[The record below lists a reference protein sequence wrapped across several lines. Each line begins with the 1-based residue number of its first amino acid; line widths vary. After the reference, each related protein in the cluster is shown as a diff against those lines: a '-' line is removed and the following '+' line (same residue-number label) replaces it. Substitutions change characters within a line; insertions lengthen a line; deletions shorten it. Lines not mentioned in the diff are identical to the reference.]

1 MATAAADAASSRW
14 PDLPLDLLH
23 DISSRLH
30 AAADFVRFHAVC
42 KPWRDTLRSVSP
54 RPGVLL
60 PWLLAPCDDTGHRAA
75 RCFLSSSKSN
85 SRAAAAAI
93 EVRVRDRR
101 WVIRV
106 DDGAAAWLLTASP
119 DDISG
124 PVDPLTGSAAAKP
137 LPGLPD
143 AISSLLEYTVGAVA
157 ADGTVFLYSFVQC
170 FKVVLLRPGDQAWTL
185 LQRKD
190 LYVYSEARDRACV
203 ACHGGRIVV
212 CVNNI
217 WSIVSTDAEAEAGAI
232 AGVPRRS
239 PWRVM
244 PDEPGNKFLSSY
256 IVESRGELLWV
267 SLQVSTESAYYKD
280 INVHYRVSDAGS
292 LVSALSV
299 SVYTLRAAEDA
310 GEPRWTRTE
319 GRSLADRVLFLG
331 RPVSFAVDAARLGM
345 SGGGCAYFVLWG
357 SLYARAWSKSPVER
371 CRLFK
376 YSFHDG
382 TTELVEQLPE
392 QWNGDDACMWITP
405 HPAIAAPIKEIR
417 ERLKPL
423 DKKAVEPQ
431 QQFGAYFKMYVG
443 NLPRKVDSY
452 RLRQFFSQHGK
463 VADARVMHERK
474 TSRSRGFGFVTM
486 AIAVDEEPAHAIA
499 KLDGQSLDGRPLKV
513 KSADQ
518 EH

>member
-1 MATAAADAASSRW
+1 MATAAADDASSRW
-14 PDLPLDLLH
+14 PDLPFDLLR
-23 DISSRLH
+23 DVLRRLH

-42 KPWRDTLRSVSP
+42 KPWRDTLPSVPP

-60 PWLLAPCDDTGHRAA
+60 PWLLAPCDDAGHRVA
-75 RCFLSSSKSN
+75 RCFLSSSKS
-85 SRAAAAAI
+85 SRRAATAATT

-101 WVIRV
+101 WVISK
-106 DDGAAAWLLTASP
+106 DDGEAAWLLTTRRDST
-119 DDISG
+119 IG

-137 LPGLPD
+137 LPRLPH
-143 AISSLLEYTVGAVA
+143 AINSWREHAVGAVS
-157 ADGTVFLYSFVQC
+157 ADGTIFLYTFVGG
-170 FKVVLLRPGDQAWTL
+170 FDLALLRPGDETWTL

-190 LYVYSEARDRACV
+190 LYVYCEDHACV

-212 CVNNI
+212 CHNNL
-217 WSIVSTDAEAEAGAI
+217 WSIMSTDAEAGAGAV
-232 AGVPRRS
+232 AGGPRRS
-239 PWRVM
+239 PWRVMPDEPGNNPWRVM

-280 INVHYRVSDAGS
+280 ININVHYRVSDAGS

-299 SVYTLRAAEDA
+299 SVYALRAAEDA

-331 RPVSFAVDAARLGM
+331 RPVSFAVDAARLAM

-357 SLYARAWSKSPVER
+357 FLYARAWSKSPVER

-405 HPAIAAPIKEIR
+405 HPAIAAPIK
-417 ERLKPL
+417 
-423 DKKAVEPQ
+423 
-431 QQFGAYFKMYVG
+431 M
-443 NLPRKVDSY
+443 
-452 RLRQFFSQHGK
+452 
-463 VADARVMHERK
+463 
-474 TSRSRGFGFVTM
+474 
-486 AIAVDEEPAHAIA
+486 
-499 KLDGQSLDGRPLKV
+499 
-513 KSADQ
+513 
-518 EH
+518 